1 MSVNIGPMSDSHSN
15 ASTFLIAFFTSLVT
29 AVITVV
35 IVLRLDL
42 VPAGGSVT
50 VPDLTGSTKI
60 SAQATLEAKGL
71 TLLVGGNQASRYA
84 TPGTVVSQNPLPATK
99 VSKGSVVTV
108 MLAGEAPTV
117 PDVTGR
123 STAEATLL
131 IEQAGFKIIV
141 GQPAPH
147 ASVPQGKVAS
157 QVPAAGT
164 SYEKG
169 RSVTVMPSSG
179 PATVKVPKFVGM
191 PINRAKRAIVDAGF
205 KVGPIRWTYNEDWA
219 PYMVLKQDPAEGADA
234 NPGSA
239 IDLVVNED

>member
-1 MSVNIGPMSDSHSN
+1 
-15 ASTFLIAFFTSLVT
+15 LIAFFTSVVT

-42 VPAGGSVT
+42 VAAGGDVT

-71 TLLVGGNQASRYA
+71 TLLVGGHKASRYA
-84 TPGTVVSQNPLPATK
+84 TPGTVVSQNPLPGTK
-99 VSKGSVVTV
+99 TNSGGMVTV
-108 MLAGEAPTV
+108 VLAGEAPTV

-131 IEQAGFKIIV
+131 IEQAGFKIVV
-141 GQPAPH
+141 G
-147 ASVPQGKVAS
+147 

-169 RSVTVMPSSG
+169 RSVTVMPSDG
-179 PATVKVPKFVGM
+179 PAAVKVPKFVGM
-191 PINRAKRAIVDAGF
+191 PVNRAKQAIVDAGF
-205 KVGPIRWTYNEDWA
+205 KVGQIRWSYNEDWA
-219 PYMVLKQDPAEGADA
+219 PYMVLNQEPAEGASA
-234 NPGSA
+234 APGSA

>member
-1 MSVNIGPMSDSHSN
+1 MDNSHSN

-29 AVITVV
+29 AVIAVV

-50 VPDLTGSTKI
+50 VPDLTGSTKV
-60 SAQATLEAKGL
+60 SAQATLESKDL
-71 TLLVGGNQASRYA
+71 TLLVGGHKPSRYA
-84 TPGTVVSQNPLPATK
+84 TPETVVSQNPLPGTK
-99 VSKGSVVTV
+99 TSKGNMVTV

-131 IEQAGFKIIV
+131 IEQAGFKIAI
-141 GQPAPH
+141 GQPTPH
-147 ASVPQGKVAS
+147 NSVSKGKIAS

-164 SYEKG
+164 AYEMN
-169 RSVTVMPSSG
+169 RSVTVMPSDG
-179 PATVKVPKFVGM
+179 PAAVKIPKFVGM
-191 PINRAKRAIVDAGF
+191 PINRAKQTITNAGF
-205 KVGPIRWTYNEDWA
+205 KVGQIRWTYNEDWA
-219 PYMVLKQDPAEGADA
+219 PYMVLRQEPAEGASA
-234 NPGSA
+234 EPGSA

>member
-1 MSVNIGPMSDSHSN
+1 MSNSHSN

-42 VPAGGSVT
+42 VAAGGDVP

-60 SAQATLEAKGL
+60 SAQAALESKGM
-71 TLLVGGNQASRYA
+71 TLLVGGHKASRYA
-84 TPGTVVSQNPLPATK
+84 TPETVVSQTPLPGTK
-99 VSKGSVVTV
+99 AGKGSVVTV

-131 IEQAGFKIIV
+131 IEQAGFKIVV

-147 ASVPQGKVAS
+147 DSVPKGKVAS

-179 PATVKVPKFVGM
+179 PEAVKVPKFVGM
-191 PINRAKRAIVDAGF
+191 PINRAKQAITAAGF
-205 KVGPIRWTYNEDWA
+205 KVGQIRWTYNEDWA
-219 PYMVLKQDPAEGADA
+219 PYMVLKQEPAEGANA
-234 NPGSA
+234 KPGSA
-239 IDLVVNED
+239 IDLVANED

>member
-1 MSVNIGPMSDSHSN
+1 MANSHSN
-15 ASTFLIAFFTSLVT
+15 ASTFLIAFFTSVVT

-42 VPAGGSVT
+42 VAAGGNVT

-60 SAQATLEAKGL
+60 SAQATLESKGL
-71 TLLVGGNQASRYA
+71 TLLVGGHKPSRYA
-84 TPGTVVSQNPLPATK
+84 TPETVVSQNPLPGTK
-99 VSKGSVVTV
+99 ADKGSVVTV
-108 MLAGEAPTV
+108 TLAGEAPTV

-131 IEQAGFKIIV
+131 IEQAGFKIVV

-147 ASVPQGKVAS
+147 DKVPKGMIAS
-157 QVPAAGT
+157 QVPTAGT

-179 PATVKVPKFVGM
+179 PDAVKVPKFVGM
-191 PINRAKRAIVDAGF
+191 PVNRAKQSITDAGF
-205 KVGPIRWTYNEDWA
+205 KVGQIRWTYNEDWA
-219 PYMVLKQDPAEGADA
+219 PYMVLQQDPAEGANA
-234 NPGSA
+234 PPGSS

>member
-1 MSVNIGPMSDSHSN
+1 MANSHSN
-15 ASTFLIAFFTSLVT
+15 ASTFLIAFFTSVVT

-42 VPAGGSVT
+42 VAAGGNVT
-50 VPDLTGSTKI
+50 VPDLTGSTKV
-60 SAQATLEAKGL
+60 SAQATLESKGL
-71 TLLVGGNQASRYA
+71 TLLVGGHKASRYA
-84 TPGTVVSQNPLPATK
+84 TPGTVVSQNPLPGTK
-99 VSKGSVVTV
+99 ADKGSVVTV

-131 IEQAGFKIIV
+131 IEQAGFKIVV

-147 ASVPQGKVAS
+147 DSVPQGKIAT
-157 QVPAAGT
+157 QVPSAGT
-164 SYEKG
+164 AYEKG

-179 PATVKVPKFVGM
+179 PKAVKVPKFVGM
-191 PINRAKRAIVDAGF
+191 PINRAKKSITDSGF
-205 KVGPIRWTYNEDWA
+205 KVGQIRWTYNEDWA
-219 PYMVLKQDPAEGADA
+219 PYMVLKQEPAEGANA
-234 NPGSA
+234 APGSA

>member
-1 MSVNIGPMSDSHSN
+1 MSNPPSHASN
-15 ASTFLIAFFTSLVT
+15 FLIAFFTALVT
-29 AVITVV
+29 SVLTVL
-35 IVLRLDL
+35 IVLRLGL
-42 VPAGGSVT
+42 MPGGGDVT

-71 TLLVGGNQASRYA
+71 TLLVGGHKASRYA
-84 TPGTVVSQNPLPATK
+84 TPGTVVSQNPLPGTK
-99 VSKGSVVTV
+99 TNSGGMVTV
-108 MLAGEAPTV
+108 VLAGEAPTV

-131 IEQAGFKIIV
+131 IEQAGFKIVV

-147 ASVPQGKVAS
+147 DSIPKGKIAS

-169 RSVTVMPSSG
+169 RSVTVMPSDG
-179 PATVKVPKFVGM
+179 PAAVKVPKFVGM
-191 PINRAKRAIVDAGF
+191 PVNRAKQAIVDAGF
-205 KVGPIRWTYNEDWA
+205 KVGQIRWSYNEDWA
-219 PYMVLKQDPAEGADA
+219 PYMVLNQEPAEGASA
-234 NPGSA
+234 APGSA